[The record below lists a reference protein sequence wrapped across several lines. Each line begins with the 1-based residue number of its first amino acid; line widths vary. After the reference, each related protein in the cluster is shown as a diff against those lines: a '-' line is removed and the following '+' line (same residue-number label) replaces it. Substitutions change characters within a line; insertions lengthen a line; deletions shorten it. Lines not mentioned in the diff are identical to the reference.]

1 MLRKLFD
8 HRTITILLPTKPRI
22 YVRIGLSR
30 YQLILTGVP
39 FITALRVLDP
49 WHLPL
54 RIWLPGLWASLVNRL
69 KGIGDESIASPPIH
83 ALQRLCY
90 REFLLLTIY
99 YNLAKALFV
108 PCDSHGFQRL
118 IKDVLEIPHYKV
130 IQFQIMLVINT
141 FRRSPLRLL
150 ILREKPKPCYGKTS
164 ALVLAV
170 LPTEGPKPVGS
181 NLFTRT
187 ERPLRHIYLM
197 IAPNLIMRFPSF
209 SVHVTSGIM

>member
-1 MLRKLFD
+1 MLLNRATFWPHFKIFHQPISHLAHCYCILPYSTSQITWSRKMLRKLFD
-8 HRTITILLPTKPRI
+8 HPTITILLPTKLRI

-30 YQLILTGVP
+30 YQLILTRVP

-49 WHLPL
+49 WHLRL

-69 KGIGDESIASPPIH
+69 KWIGDESTASPPIH
-83 ALQRLCY
+83 ALQRFCCG
-90 REFLLLTIY
+90 EFLLLTID
-99 YNLAKALFV
+99 YNLGKALFV

-118 IKDVLEIPHYKV
+118 IKDVRGIPHYKG

-170 LPTEGPKPVGS
+170 I
-181 NLFTRT
+181 
-187 ERPLRHIYLM
+187 IY
-197 IAPNLIMRFPSF
+197 
-209 SVHVTSGIM
+209 